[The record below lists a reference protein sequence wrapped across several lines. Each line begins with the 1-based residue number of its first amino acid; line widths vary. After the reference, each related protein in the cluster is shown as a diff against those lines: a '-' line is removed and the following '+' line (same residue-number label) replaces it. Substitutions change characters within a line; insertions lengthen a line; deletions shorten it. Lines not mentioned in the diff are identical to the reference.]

1 MDVLGSGHAR
11 VGPKHNTVQLATL
24 WERLQPRMALF
35 AAEAAPTHRWHLSL
49 SEQCWA

>member
-1 MDVLGSGHAR
+1 
-11 VGPKHNTVQLATL
+11 
-24 WERLQPRMALF
+24 MALF